1 MTAPLLLIA
10 DDDADM
16 RALVRGALRPDYPD
30 ALELVDGRELFWQ
43 LMRASFTRDGHERP
57 VVVVADVRMPAYT
70 GLEVLSAWH
79 GEQRALPVVV
89 ITSFPDDEVRAQ
101 VSELGAT
108 LLPKPFTRA
117 RLRQAVHEAQRRSR
131 AP

>member
-16 RALVRGALRPDYPD
+16 RAMVRSTLRGDFPD
-30 ALELVDGRELFWQ
+30 ALEIVDGRELFWH
-43 LMRASFTRDGHERP
+43 LMRASFTPNGRERP

-70 GLEVLSAWH
+70 GLEVLAAWH
-79 GEQRALPVVV
+79 GEQGPVPVVV
-89 ITSFPDDEVRAQ
+89 ITSFPDHDVETQ
-101 VSELGAT
+101 VAKLGAT

-117 RLRQAVHEAQRRSR
+117 KLRQAVQDVRRR

>member
-16 RALVRGALRPDYPD
+16 RTLVRSTLRPEYPD

-43 LMRASFTRDGHERP
+43 LMRASVTQARP
-57 VVVVADVRMPAYT
+57 VVVVADIRMPAYT
-70 GLEVLSAWH
+70 GLEVLDAWH
-79 GEQRALPVVV
+79 GEHAPLPVVV
-89 ITSFPDDEVRAQ
+89 ITSFPDDDVRAR
-101 VSELGAT
+101 VAELGAT

-117 RLRQAVHEAQRRSR
+117 RLRQAVDDVRRRER
-131 AP
+131 AR